1 MKKMRWNRGIQAAF
15 LAAGMA
21 MLAGCGQAQ
30 EEPKQAEQTQEMQQD
45 GAENPQKADTGSN
58 QDVPAESG
66 EESGQRGLFESF
78 TAQDLE
84 GNPVTE
90 EIFADYDLTVINLWA
105 TYCGPCLSEMPDLG
119 ELSREYQEK
128 GVQIIG
134 ICTDTVDYDGNI
146 AAEQVELA
154 GQIAADTGADYL
166 HLVPAGELAR
176 QLLPQVQVVPT
187 TVFVDRDGKQLGGA
201 VAGARDKEGWTEYIE
216 KYLQPEQN

>member
-1 MKKMRWNRGIQAAF
+1 MKKLRWNRGIQAA
-15 LAAGMA
+15 LAAAGMA
-21 MLAGCGQAQ
+21 MLVGCGQAQ

-45 GAENPQKADTGSN
+45 GAEDAQKAGTGSS
-58 QDVPAESG
+58 QDVSAEGG
-66 EESGQRGLFESF
+66 EESGQKGLFESF

-119 ELSREYQEK
+119 ELSREYQDK

-146 AAEQVELA
+146 AADQVELA
-154 GQIAADTGADYL
+154 RQIAADTGADYL
-166 HLVPAGELAR
+166 HLVPAGDLAL

-187 TVFVDRDGKQLGGA
+187 TVFVDKDGKQLGGA
-201 VAGARDKEGWTEYIE
+201 VAGAKVKEGWAEYIE
-216 KYLQPEQN
+216 KYLQEQQ

>member
-1 MKKMRWNRGIQAAF
+1 MKKLRWNRGIQAA
-15 LAAGMA
+15 LAAAGMA
-21 MLAGCGQAQ
+21 MLVGCGQAQ

-45 GAENPQKADTGSN
+45 GAEDAQKAGTGSS
-58 QDVPAESG
+58 QDVSAEGG
-66 EESGQRGLFESF
+66 EESGQKGLFESF

-119 ELSREYQEK
+119 ELSREYQDK

-146 AAEQVELA
+146 AADQVELA
-154 GQIAADTGADYL
+154 RQIAADTGADYL
-166 HLVPAGELAR
+166 HLVPAGDLAL

-187 TVFVDRDGKQLGGA
+187 TVFVDKDGKQLGGA
-201 VAGARDKEGWTEYIE
+201 VAGAKYKEGWAEYIE
-216 KYLQPEQN
+216 KFLQEQQ